1 MESPGAGEASVKES
15 TIPISKDGGETGG
28 DARAGGPRKIVPR
41 APETRIVQWNSEERK
56 GEEPLIESEG
66 ARNEKQRKEEAELED
81 NAQLALM
88 TLQEGVKKLQ
98 AAEAA
103 AKRAKTK

>member
-1 MESPGAGEASVKES
+1 M
-15 TIPISKDGGETGG
+15 
-28 DARAGGPRKIVPR
+28 
-41 APETRIVQWNSEERK
+41 
-56 GEEPLIESEG
+56 IESEG